1 MTLKLLGNK
10 NKGLFF
16 IVSAPAGTGK
26 TTLVNMLTNEFDCVV
41 RSVSYTTRSPRG
53 EEVDGIDYFF
63 ISKDEFER
71 KIKKGD
77 FLEYANVFGSYY
89 GTSKEFVEKKI
100 QENKH
105 VVLVIDTQGA
115 AKLREQGI
123 GIHIFISPPDI
134 ETLKR
139 RLINRNSDSKSDI
152 STRLSFSEEEMKQAQ
167 FYDYEIVNDK
177 LDVAYQIL
185 KSILIA
191 EEHRLRAL
199 LKSTAK

>member
-1 MTLKLLGNK
+1 MTQKLLGNK

-26 TTLVNMLTNEFDCVV
+26 TTLVNMLTKEFDCIV

-63 ISKDEFER
+63 ISKEEFER

-115 AKLREQGI
+115 AKLREKGI
-123 GIHIFISPPDI
+123 GIHIFISPPDF

-139 RLINRNSDSKSDI
+139 RLTNRNSDSKGDI

-177 LDVAYQIL
+177 LDIAYQIL

>member
-1 MTLKLLGNK
+1 MTQKLLGNK

-26 TTLVNMLTNEFDCVV
+26 TTLVNMLTKEFDCVV

-63 ISKDEFER
+63 ISKEEFER

-115 AKLREQGI
+115 AKLREKGM